1 MNKYFSILCSGSV
14 RWNSGQHID
23 KKYMQ
28 GQANI
33 SESLQVQISWQKQ
46 KWSIASFID
55 LLFRQQQVNPSWE
68 LTYTRSLF
76 EK

>member
-1 MNKYFSILCSGSV
+1 
-14 RWNSGQHID
+14 
-23 KKYMQ
+23 MQ

-55 LLFRQQQVNPSWE
+55 LLFRQQQVNPSWG